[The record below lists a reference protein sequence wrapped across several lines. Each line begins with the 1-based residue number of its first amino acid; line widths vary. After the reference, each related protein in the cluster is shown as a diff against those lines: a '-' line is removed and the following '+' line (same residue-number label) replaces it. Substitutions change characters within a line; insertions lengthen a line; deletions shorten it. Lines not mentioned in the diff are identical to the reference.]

1 MEEDGREFVL
11 VVLEPVEQL
20 GEGRLVA
27 LVREIIDPEEVELD
41 GGFSLE
47 PL

>member
-1 MEEDGREFVL
+1 MGEKGLVL

-27 LVREIIDPEEVELD
+27 LVREIIELAEVEELD
-41 GGFSLE
+41 SSLSPE
-47 PL
+47 AA